1 MGVIVPLD
9 AFFNWLTSSLLKVSY
24 IIFCVDLMDL
34 IETSIQRQSVQGN
47 LN

>member
-1 MGVIVPLD
+1 MDVIVPLD
-9 AFFNWLTSSLLKVSY
+9 EFFNWLTSSLLKASD

-34 IETSIQRQSVQGN
+34 IETSIQRQAIQGN